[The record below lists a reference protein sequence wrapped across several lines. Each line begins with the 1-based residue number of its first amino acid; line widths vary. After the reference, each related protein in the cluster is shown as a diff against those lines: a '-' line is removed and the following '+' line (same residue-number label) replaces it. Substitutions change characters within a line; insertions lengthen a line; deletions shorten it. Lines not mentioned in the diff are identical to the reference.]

1 MSYSLNMKIN
11 KFLMKM
17 NYDIS
22 VHGYFR
28 NKKELIKFIKLSK
41 YFSINKS
48 PNKNYSKNILI
59 RKFNCN
65 YEKKSNIQNP
75 NLIALSKDEYISEF
89 SKSNTNNMKMK
100 GKYFHSCK
108 RVSSPKITKK
118 KSLNDMKNKL
128 KFLYTNNKS
137 DERYNQAILNNHKI
151 IMSNVKKFLNINN
164 IEDEN
169 KGISFPYIN
178 TFIFWTKIK
187 KNENHK

>member
-22 VHGYFR
+22 IHGYFR

-118 KSLNDMKNKL
+118 KSLNDMKNK
-128 KFLYTNNKS
+128 
-137 DERYNQAILNNHKI
+137 
-151 IMSNVKKFLNINN
+151 
-164 IEDEN
+164 
-169 KGISFPYIN
+169 
-178 TFIFWTKIK
+178 
-187 KNENHK
+187 